1 MMKKFVLVV
10 LDGMADDPKGTLLEE
25 CNTPN
30 MDEMCLKGSM
40 GTVSVLPKSV
50 KLPQSDEAIFSL
62 LGMDTSKGY
71 PGRGPVEAL
80 GCGCIKE
87 HDKNYLALRTNFE
100 TVGSRGSIWNSR
112 IKDRRVGRSLTTK
125 EAKILGKSLNGIDI
139 GCDFTF
145 MPTVEHRGAL
155 VLKGEFWKA
164 ADTDPSYKGG
174 GSPRKSGLRE
184 LDSFIEQ
191 AHELL
196 SSHRINKE
204 RAGKGML
211 QANAVLTRDAGSR
224 LPDMKAV
231 MSSYG
236 MKWCAIVGM
245 PLEIGIAKV
254 CGMGIRRFKYPEIS
268 GKSLNDL
275 YGKHFHPSLEKTSRM
290 SEKLLEDSFDD
301 FDAFWLHLKE
311 FDIAGHD
318 GRRGDKKKMIET
330 ADRNLFSFLN
340 GLDAAVVV
348 TSDHATPC
356 RMKSHSSDR
365 VPLVL
370 YGKAD
375 GMRKTFSE
383 KDFAEGSLGNIKGH
397 ELITKVMGMMR

>member
-1 MMKKFVLVV
+1 MKKFVLVV
-10 LDGMADDPKGTLLEE
+10 LDGMADEPKGTLLED
-25 CNTPN
+25 CHTPN
-30 MDEMCLKGSM
+30 LDEMCLKGSM
-40 GTVSVLPKSV
+40 GMVNVLPKSER
-50 KLPQSDEAIFSL
+50 LPQSDEAIFSL

-71 PGRGPVEAL
+71 TGRGPVEAL

-100 TVGSRGSIWNSR
+100 TVDSRGSIWDSK

-125 EAKILGKSLNGIDI
+125 EAKTLGKSLNGIDI

-145 MPTVEHRGAL
+145 MPGVEHRGAL
-155 VLKGEFWKA
+155 VLKGKFGKA
-164 ADTDPSYKGG
+164 GNTDPSYKEG

-184 LDSFIEQ
+184 LDSFVKQ

-196 SSHRINKE
+196 SSHKINKE

-224 LPDMKAV
+224 LPDMKSV

-236 MKWCAIVGM
+236 MRWGAIVGM
-245 PLEIGIAKV
+245 PLETGIAKV
-254 CGMGIRRFKYPEIS
+254 CDMKIRRFEYPEIS
-268 GKSLNDL
+268 GKSLKDL

-290 SEKLLEDSFDD
+290 SAKLLEDNFDD

-311 FDIAGHD
+311 FDNAGHD

-340 GLDAAVVV
+340 GLDATVVV

-356 RMKSHSSDR
+356 RLKSHSRDS

-375 GMRKTFSE
+375 GRKKAFSE
-383 KDFAEGSLGNIKGH
+383 KDFLGGSLGNIKGR
-397 ELITKVMGMMR
+397 ELITHIMRMIR